1 MFHVKHAIKRTT
13 QSQTAS
19 RKETT
24 TPPTFHVKHPNRH
37 ETSNAWSAV
46 KRTQS
51 NFHIHPN
58 MEAYWVAGNSIHAN
72 GEQIERRYH
81 SACFSKP
88 PKNGHMHQCLEKLNH
103 IFPATEA
110 SMFHV
115 KHPPP
120 TRKTKTQNTTPLQQ
134 KQPTFHIKQLGYCR
148 NVVFHVKHR
157 ETFKH
162 QETWLQSQKIS
173 FTSIAHV
180 PRETTTS
187 P

>member
-1 MFHVKHAIKRTT
+1 
-13 QSQTAS
+13 
-19 RKETT
+19 
-24 TPPTFHVKHPNRH
+24 
-37 ETSNAWSAV
+37 
-46 KRTQS
+46 
-51 NFHIHPN
+51 
-58 MEAYWVAGNSIHAN
+58 MEAYSVAGNSIHAN

-88 PKNGHMHQCLEKLNH
+88 PGNGHMHQCLEKLNH

-134 KQPTFHIKQLGYCR
+134 KQPTFHVKQLGCCR
-148 NVVFHVKHR
+148 NVVFHVKYR
-157 ETFKH
+157 SLFSYWENPSTTTGGKSERTCYLACLSLLTETSH
-162 QETWLQSQKIS
+162 VWGRWIS
-173 FTSIAHV
+173 FIEKLSNTKKHDCRRKRIPLQALPMFHV
-180 PRETTTS
+180 KPPHHHKTKKNETAQL